1 MFTEIHTA
9 YVQYYEI
16 WNQIS
21 GMPKEMSLETKL
33 ERSDKQ
39 FWKPDNA
46 RISSA
51 ISSLGSLAEI
61 TPVPWHLPKDREQA
75 MSFNMDGSWSLVLPL
90 KHWNQH

>member
-21 GMPKEMSLETKL
+21 GMPKEMSLETKP
-33 ERSDKQ
+33 ERSEKQ
-39 FWKPDNA
+39 FWKPANA

-61 TPVPWHLPKDREQA
+61 TPVPWHLPRTESRQ
-75 MSFNMDGSWSLVLPL
+75 
-90 KHWNQH
+90 